1 VIDYQPS
8 QFAAIRSIDPELLTK
23 NIVST
28 VKVAQLFGLPIVH
41 PTVNVSTGLQQATVQ
56 PLAELL
62 SGSPPIDRTT
72 INAWEDPNFVAAGPG
87 DRPTQ
92 ARHGRALDRDV
103 PRVPTLD
110 ARREGF
116 EVYPVTDTVG
126 RTSAEAHRAALERIV
141 QAGAQ
146 PVTWVSLA
154 GELQRDWARQ
164 ATVAGIVEVVLN
176 ERLLKE

>member
-1 VIDYQPS
+1 M
-8 QFAAIRSIDPELLTK
+8 K

-41 PTVNVSTGLQQATVQ
+41 STVNVSTGLQQPTVQ

-62 SGSPPIDRTT
+62 SGHPPIDRTT
-72 INAWEDPNFVAAGPG
+72 INAWEDPNFIAAV
-87 DRPTQ
+87 RAT
-92 ARHGRALDRDV
+92 GRRKLVMAALWTEMCLAF
-103 PRVPTLD
+103 PTLD
-110 ARREGF
+110 ALREGF
-116 EVYPVTDTVG
+116 EVYPVTDAVG
-126 RTSAEAHRAALERIV
+126 GTSAEAHRAALERIV

-164 ATVAGIVEVVLN
+164 ETVAGIVDVVLN